1 MRCYDIETLYLA
13 LQLKNEEPLTRLSFS
28 SDQLTYITSMY
39 RRTIDRS
46 APVLRESPNRDPPDE
61 DQTSSEDESW
71 LEVVARAQAH
81 EFREAE
87 RRDQQARADRF
98 KSAIRDGR
106 SAEVRDFVLNGGDAT
121 MTENYAIR
129 WASRN
134 NHIDIARF
142 LLTIPGVDVQAS
154 DNSALKHAIMDNNLG
169 MIQLLL
175 TGCTGRISDV
185 QLSKLIHYTIT
196 HGNRDTISVLLGN
209 CPQPDLLVFQMFRHA
224 IKASD
229 LPMIRLLCGIFSFE
243 NDDEATYFY
252 LLDQAVRTYISGLG
266 SHADDLAVLQTLT
279 HTWNRREFVHGRL
292 SSYDH
297 ARMTGGIVPG
307 CKRPTSTKVSW

>member
-1 MRCYDIETLYLA
+1 
-13 LQLKNEEPLTRLSFS
+13 
-28 SDQLTYITSMY
+28 LTYITSMY

-46 APVLRESPNRDPPDE
+46 APVLRESPNRDSSDE

-71 LEVVARAQAH
+71 LEVVARAQAYEVH
-81 EFREAE
+81 EAE
-87 RRDQQARADRF
+87 RRDRKARADRF

-106 SAEVRDFVLNGGDAT
+106 SAEVRAFVMNGGDAT

-134 NHIDIARF
+134 NHIDIVRF
-142 LLTIPGVDVQAS
+142 LITIPGVDVQAS
-154 DNSALKHAIMDNNLG
+154 DNSALKHAIVDNNVG
-169 MIQLLL
+169 MIRVLL
-175 TGCTGRISDV
+175 TGCTERISDV

-196 HGNRDTISVLLGN
+196 HGTRDTISVLLGN
-209 CPQPDLLVFQMFRHA
+209 CPRSDLLVFQMFRHA

-229 LPMIRLLCGIFSFE
+229 VPMIRLLCTVFSFG
-243 NDDEATYFY
+243 NDDESTYFY

-266 SHADDLAVLQTLT
+266 SHTDDLAVLKTLT
-279 HTWNRREFVHGRL
+279 HTWNRREFVHERL

-307 CKRPTSTKVSW
+307 FHRPTSIKVSW